1 MNKPTLFIYEN
12 FYYKKINKEIY
23 DDVFFA
29 GTWCFENFQEN
40 GNQRIGDDLINFNKD
55 FDKTHS
61 YLISLSEELN
71 NSIYLLLK
79 SKNNKLNYNKFK
91 FIYFPFTF
99 NVVYKT
105 YTNWMIFEEFK
116 KRENK
121 KIISYKLNLN
131 FIDFIPNTLEDS
143 ILMFFS
149 DEWNFFNYG
158 EILRFLKIKTI
169 SLNHNSEKKTKTSNL
184 KITFKS
190 ILKTIFYYL
199 KSLNKKDVIY
209 FLPFDGKIFRKILK
223 KKPSNEL
230 IISIYSIFKFRISR
244 INIDTELRL
253 QKLNYDSEND
263 FEIFLSQYI
272 LKTLPLSLLE
282 GYSHIGKFSLNKIL
296 NIKNSH
302 YILISDFINNELI
315 LDSLTN
321 FSRNNI
327 FIYQH
332 GGNFGFKKIN
342 KTEQTEKLYSDNYLT
357 WGWKNSN
364 EIPFLA
370 PFFQNLNLI
379 DLKVKRSGICLILID
394 IPKFVPLWNP
404 QFYSRGFSS
413 YINSINLL
421 YSKSKTNFKIR
432 LYPRNDS
439 GIKFSFREK
448 DIDKSNSQKELF
460 SKYELYIYTYNSTGF
475 LQFWQLKIPCIL
487 FLSEE
492 DFLLID
498 QKYKRLIKKMI
509 EVNLIFLNIEKL
521 TTFILNKNFD
531 PQIWF
536 NSVSTQKTL
545 NVFMN
550 SFCNL
555 NIDKINIQELEPIFN
570 FNNLN

>member
-1 MNKPTLFIYEN
+1 MNKPTLFSYEN
-12 FYYKKINKEIY
+12 FYYKKINKKIY
-23 DDVFFA
+23 DEVFFA

-40 GNQRIGDDLINFNKD
+40 GNQRIGDDFINFNKD
-55 FDKTHS
+55 FDKTHR
-61 YLISLSEELN
+61 YLIRLSEELN

-79 SKNNKLNYNKFK
+79 SKNKKLNYKKFNY
-91 FIYFPFTF
+91 IYFPFMF

-158 EILRFLKIKTI
+158 EILSFLKIKTI
-169 SLNHNSEKKTKTSNL
+169 SLNHNSKNKIKTSNH
-184 KITFKS
+184 KIIFKS

-209 FLPFDGKIFRKILK
+209 FLPFEGKIFRKILK
-223 KKPSNEL
+223 NKTSNEL
-230 IISIYSIFKFRISR
+230 INSIYSIFKFRISR
-244 INIDTELRL
+244 INIDSELRL
-253 QKLNYDSEND
+253 QKLNYDTEND

-315 LDSLTN
+315 LDCLTN

-342 KTEQTEKLYSDNYLT
+342 KTELTENFYSDNYLT

-370 PFFQNLNLI
+370 PFFKNLNLI

-413 YINSINLL
+413 YINSLNLL
-421 YSKSKTNFKIR
+421 YPKLKTNFKIR

-439 GIKFSFREK
+439 GIKFSFLEK
-448 DIDKSNSQKELF
+448 DLDKSNSQKELF

-498 QKYKRLIKKMI
+498 KKHERLVKKMI
-509 EVNLIFLNIEKL
+509 EVNLIFLDIEKL

-536 NSVSTQKTL
+536 NSESTQKTL